1 VAAGLGALLGLVVG
15 SFLNV
20 VAYRVPVGESVVAP
34 GSHCPR
40 CSAPIRPRDNIPV
53 LSWVLLRGRCRD
65 CGEPFSV
72 RYAIVEA
79 ATATLFAATPVVLG
93 VSWTLASYWWFIG
106 VGIVLVLTDL
116 DHQRIPNRILYPG
129 VVVGALLLSVG
140 AVADGDAA
148 SLPRALG
155 GAVGYFTVLLVLA
168 LLARGG
174 LGFGDVKLAVLL
186 GMFTAYLSW
195 RTLYAAGALAIGIGG
210 LVAIG
215 LLMARKRG
223 RKDVIPFGP
232 ALIAGAFAALWVGD
246 ALVEWY
252 LG

>member
-1 VAAGLGALLGLVVG
+1 
-15 SFLNV
+15 
-20 VAYRVPVGESVVAP
+20 
-34 GSHCPR
+34 
-40 CSAPIRPRDNIPV
+40 V
-53 LSWVLLRGRCRD
+53 LSWIVLRGRCRD
-65 CGEPFSV
+65 CGERFSV

-79 ATATLFAATPVVLG
+79 STAILFAAAPVVLG
-93 VSWTLASYWWFIG
+93 VTWTLAAYWWFLG

-148 SLPRALG
+148 SLLRALG
-155 GAVGYFTVLLVLA
+155 GAVGYFSVLLALA

-186 GMFTAYLSW
+186 GMFTAYISW
-195 RTLYAAGALAIGIGG
+195 RTLYAAGALAILIGG
-210 LVAIG
+210 LVAVG
-215 LLMARKRG
+215 LLVARKRG

-232 ALIAGAFAALWVGD
+232 ALVAGAFAALSVGE